1 MIGADTNTTAKGAG
15 ADPGGSGTTAAGFDH
30 PVLESQA
37 MYRKLLSA
45 MAQPGRIL
53 ACELPLAV
61 PAPLWPTT
69 VAAAL
74 TLLDFDTPLWLDPAA
89 AAQPALADYLRFHC
103 GCPLVEASGSAA
115 FAIVSDPAELPPLDV
130 FRAGTDE
137 YPDRSATLLI
147 QVERLDDSR
156 GVILRG
162 PGIESRQKF
171 QAKGLPGGFWHQVQE
186 NHAGFPKGVD
196 MIFCARDR
204 IAALPRSTQVEV

>member
-1 MIGADTNTTAKGAG
+1 MIGADTNGAG
-15 ADPGGSGTTAAGFDH
+15 PDSTGIAATNAGFDN

-37 MYRKLLSA
+37 MYRNLLSA
-45 MAQPGRIL
+45 MAQPGRIVS
-53 ACELPLAV
+53 CELPMDV

-69 VAAAL
+69 AAVAL

-89 AAQPALADYLRFHC
+89 AAVLPLSDYLRFHC
-103 GCPLVEASGSAA
+103 GCPLVEASGNAA
-115 FAIVSDPAELPPLDV
+115 FAIISDPAELPPLHV
-130 FRAGTDE
+130 FAAGTDE

-162 PGIESRQKF
+162 PGIESKQTF
-171 QAKGLPGGFWHQVQE
+171 QAKGLPTGFWQQVQE
-186 NHAGFPKGVD
+186 NHSGFPKGVD
-196 MIFCARDR
+196 MIFCAQDR

>member
-1 MIGADTNTTAKGAG
+1 MI
-15 ADPGGSGTTAAGFDH
+15 GSGTYRSGVEPGGEDAIKAGFDNSM
-30 PVLESQA
+30 LQSQA

-45 MAQPGRIL
+45 MAQPGRIVS
-53 ACELPLAV
+53 CEFDLDA

-69 VAAAL
+69 AAAAL
-74 TLLDFDTPLWLDPAA
+74 TLLDFDTPLWLDPRA
-89 AAQPALADYLRFHC
+89 AAQKALGDYLRFHC
-103 GCPLVEASGSAA
+103 GCPLVEASGNAA
-115 FAIVSDPAELPPLDV
+115 FALITDPAEMPALQV
-130 FRAGTDE
+130 FAEGSDE

-162 PGIESRQKF
+162 PGIESKQSF
-171 QAKGLPGGFWHQVQE
+171 QAKGLPAGFWHQVQD

-196 MIFCARDR
+196 MIFCAQDR